1 MCILKQYKASLGEN
15 RVIIKKSRIEHI
27 IKEELRRAILEA
39 HGLSGEDAK
48 VISDFADE
56 TDDKNLKRILKFI
69 VKSNVEV
76 DKTQDVTKMK
86 KKNEGE
92 ELEERCQKGYKTHP
106 TRKTK
111 KMFGRTYRNCVKAEG
126 VDGDVAERKL
136 EPGEKRRLKSLEK
149 KISKSDFVDRYGQD
163 EGESI
168 YYATLTKMA
177 KKGKKK

>member
-1 MCILKQYKASLGEN
+1 MKITKTQLKQ
-15 RVIIKKSRIEHI
+15 IIS
-27 IKEELRRAILEA
+27 EEFEAVILEA
-39 HGLSGEDAK
+39 HGLSKED
-48 VISDFADE
+48 
-56 TDDKNLKRILKFI
+56 
-69 VKSNVEV
+69 
-76 DKTQDVTKMK
+76 
-86 KKNEGE
+86 EGE

-126 VDGDVAERKL
+126 MEDDVAERKL
-136 EPGEKRRLKSLEK
+136 KPSEKRKLKSLEK
-149 KISKSDFVDRYGQD
+149 KVPKDDFTDRYGK